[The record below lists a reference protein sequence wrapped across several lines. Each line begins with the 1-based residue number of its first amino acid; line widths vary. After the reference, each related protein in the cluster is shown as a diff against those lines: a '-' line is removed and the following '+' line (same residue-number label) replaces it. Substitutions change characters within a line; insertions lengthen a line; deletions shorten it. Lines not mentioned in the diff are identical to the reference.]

1 MLPHPVLDR
10 APGDET
16 SQSPP
21 LETDFVI
28 EPMEVDES
36 DGEDQGVVFP
46 MDTHVV
52 DLNWDNGPSENSE
65 YWLGS
70 RSFQRL
76 NPRHILEH
84 SRSPNRY
91 SSPIADPFDDAST
104 TDDFYFTMAEA
115 ESAENSQQLVLASL
129 DISGVNNSPR
139 SSRSS
144 TPSNFIQASPLAH
157 GCVLDDPPVMPPET
171 TNQPLVGNLD
181 QAMDPLIIPSLPARN
196 PALESYA
203 ASHGKWYI
211 RATLLLAACLH
222 TKHHVTFR
230 ASNINNLTT
239 IPRERIPKWTIL
251 VWIVRPHQSQSCRR
265 KHRGRQCHHLLL
277 GLFCHCIPGAFIAEV
292 RPKEQHCV
300 QEPGGT
306 EQREASSAGGC
317 QMYLNINMNM
327 NIFLVDLQPSSPLE
341 FLAISRCKYFVKSY
355 I

>member
-1 MLPHPVLDR
+1 MPVHEVFAGQSAGHSPARKEDHDRADVARASASATRGRVIQSRGRSSTRVSAAASRSRGRLLFSTDRVPRSSSRPVFPMLPHPVLDR

-21 LETDFVI
+21 RETDFVI

-84 SRSPNRY
+84 SGSPNRY

-129 DISGVNNSPR
+129 DMTKVIVVYTVR
-139 SSRSS
+139 SSIRS
-144 TPSNFIQASPLAH
+144 F
-157 GCVLDDPPVMPPET
+157 
-171 TNQPLVGNLD
+171 
-181 QAMDPLIIPSLPARN
+181 
-196 PALESYA
+196 
-203 ASHGKWYI
+203 
-211 RATLLLAACLH
+211 
-222 TKHHVTFR
+222 
-230 ASNINNLTT
+230 
-239 IPRERIPKWTIL
+239 
-251 VWIVRPHQSQSCRR
+251 
-265 KHRGRQCHHLLL
+265 
-277 GLFCHCIPGAFIAEV
+277 
-292 RPKEQHCV
+292 
-300 QEPGGT
+300 
-306 EQREASSAGGC
+306 
-317 QMYLNINMNM
+317 
-327 NIFLVDLQPSSPLE
+327 
-341 FLAISRCKYFVKSY
+341 
-355 I
+355 